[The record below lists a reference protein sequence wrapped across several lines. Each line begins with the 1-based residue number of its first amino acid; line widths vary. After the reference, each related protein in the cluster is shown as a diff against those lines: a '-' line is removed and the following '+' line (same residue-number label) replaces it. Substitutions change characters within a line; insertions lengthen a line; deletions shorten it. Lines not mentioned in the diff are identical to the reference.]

1 MHVEASVVG
10 GRVSEAFQPFERLD
24 DYQQGVMADADAASF
39 EDELFATAAA
49 GQAEEVAFVD
59 RVSLIGQYL
68 GPRGGLDVGSTRQR
82 VEQLIAAGH
91 RVQIMA
97 PEPADQVQFPPI
109 DPDAELIVTQLCLD
123 LRGYDALDFIIEK
136 PDGTELK
143 TFRDVQ
149 CDPETGNV
157 YALCEAPL
165 ARISL
170 LNRHIITRIMG
181 TRAGKREEIGR
192 FESFASP
199 SP

>member
-1 MHVEASVVG
+1 M
-10 GRVSEAFQPFERLD
+10 SEPFNPFERLD
-24 DYQQGVMADADAASF
+24 DYQQGVMPDVDAASF
-39 EDELFATAAA
+39 EDELFALAAA
-49 GQAEEVAFVD
+49 GQAEEAAFVD
-59 RVSLIGQYL
+59 QVSLIGQYL
-68 GPRGGLDVGSTRQR
+68 GPRGGLDMGSTRQR

-97 PEPADQVQFPPI
+97 PEPAEQIWFPPI
-109 DPDAELIVTQLCLD
+109 DPDAELIVTQIRMD
-123 LRGYDALDFIIEK
+123 LRGWDSLDFIIER

-143 TFRDVQ
+143 TFRDVN

-170 LNRHIITRIMG
+170 LNRHSITRIIG
-181 TRAGKREEIGR
+181 TRAGQREEIGR

-199 SP
+199 A

>member
-1 MHVEASVVG
+1 M
-10 GRVSEAFQPFERLD
+10 SEPMKPFERLD
-24 DYQQGVMADADAASF
+24 DYQLGAMSEAEAVGF
-39 EDELFATAAA
+39 EDELFAAAA
-49 GQAEEVAFVD
+49 SGAAHEATFVD

-68 GPRGGLDVGSTRQR
+68 VPRGGFDFGSTRQR

-91 RVQIMA
+91 RVQIIA
-97 PEPADQVQFPPI
+97 PEPSAQLHMPPL
-109 DPDAELIVTQLCLD
+109 DPDAELVVTQLRLD
-123 LRGYDALDFIIEK
+123 LRGWDSLDFIIEK

-143 TFRDVQ
+143 TFRDVN

-170 LNRHIITRIMG
+170 LNRHIVTRIVG

-199 SP
+199 TP